1 MQSTTTIQGKLR
13 QFAVILI
20 PILVT
25 QLALSAITFF
35 DTNMSGK
42 FSSVD
47 LAGVAIA
54 TSIWVPV
61 QTGLSGILMGIT
73 PVVSQLVGG
82 RQENKVAYQVNQA
95 LWLSVLL
102 AVIVLAAGYAVV
114 PSILGAMNLEPE
126 VRHVAARFLAAIS
139 AGIIPLFAYTVLR
152 CFIDALGQTKI
163 SMVITL
169 ITLPI
174 NVGLNALFIYGF
186 WGFPRL
192 GGVGAGVASA
202 ITYWAVLVI
211 AIITIHRVHPFA
223 EYGIFRS
230 FSKISFSAWKG
241 HLKIGLPIGFSIFL
255 ETAVF
260 AAVTL
265 LMSGFDTATIAA
277 HQAALN
283 FASTLY
289 MLPLSICMS
298 LTILVGYEVGSGRM
312 KDAWQYAKLGIGTA
326 VILSLITAVILLVA
340 GRQVAGLYSNEP
352 AVIALIQQFLL
363 YAIFF
368 QISDA
373 IATPTQG
380 ALRGYKDVNV
390 AFILALVSF
399 WVIGLPVGYV
409 LANYTDW
416 QAFGYWIGLITGLA
430 AGAALMLRRLVK
442 IQRRFTEQPE
452 AVRSNASSLPHNQ

>member
-1 MQSTTTIQGKLR
+1 MTMQPTTTTRGKLK
-13 QFAVILI
+13 QFAIILI

-54 TSIWVPV
+54 TSIWIPV

-73 PVVSQLVGG
+73 PIVSQLVGG
-82 RQENKVAYQVNQA
+82 RQEQKVAYQVNQA

-102 AVIVLAAGYAVV
+102 AIVVLAIGYAVV
-114 PSILGAMNLEPE
+114 PSILAAMNLEPE
-126 VRHVAARFLAAIS
+126 VRRIASHFLATIS
-139 AGIIPLFAYTVLR
+139 IGIIPLFAYTVLR
-152 CFIDALGQTKI
+152 SFIDALGQTKI

-169 ITLPI
+169 ITLPV
-174 NVGLNALFIYGF
+174 NVGLNALLIYGY

-192 GGVGAGVASA
+192 GGVGAGLASA
-202 ITYWAVLVI
+202 ITYWTVLAI
-211 AIITIHRVHPFA
+211 AIVIIHRNHPFSPF
-223 EYGIFRS
+223 GIFRQLRGVS
-230 FSKISFSAWKG
+230 LSAWKG
-241 HLKIGLPIGFSIFL
+241 LLKIGLPIGISIFL

-265 LMSGFDTATIAA
+265 LMSSFDTATIAA

-283 FASTLY
+283 FATTLY

-298 LTILVGYEVGSGRM
+298 LTILVGFEAGSGRM
-312 KDAWQYAKLGIGTA
+312 KDAWKYAKLGIGTA
-326 VILSLITAVILLVA
+326 VILSLITAVVLFMA

-352 AVIALIQQFLL
+352 EVVALIQHFLL
-363 YAIFF
+363 FAIFF

-390 AFILALVSF
+390 AFMLAFLSF

-416 QAFGYWIGLITGLA
+416 QAFGYWIGLITGLGV
-430 AGAALMLRRLVK
+430 GAALMLMRLVK
-442 IQRRFTEQPE
+442 VQRKFAGQAKAT
-452 AVRSNASSLPHNQ
+452 SLSAS

>member
-1 MQSTTTIQGKLR
+1 MQQTFTTSGKLK

-42 FSSVD
+42 FSSID

-54 TSIWVPV
+54 TSIWIPV

-73 PVVSQLVGG
+73 PIVSQLVGQK
-82 RQENKVAYQVNQA
+82 QEHKVAYQVNQA

-102 AVIVLAAGYAVV
+102 AMIVLAIGYAVV
-114 PSILGAMNLEPE
+114 PSILGAMQLEPE
-126 VRHVAARFLAAIS
+126 VRRVASQFLAAIS
-139 AGIIPLFAYTVLR
+139 LGIIPLFAYTVLR
-152 CFIDALGQTKI
+152 SFIDALGQTKI

-169 ITLPI
+169 ITLPV

-202 ITYWAVLVI
+202 ITYWTVLVI
-211 AIITIHRVHPFA
+211 AIVIIHRNHPFTSFR
-223 EYGIFRS
+223 IFHKLQ
-230 FSKISFSAWKG
+230 KISLAAWKDL
-241 HLKIGLPIGFSIFL
+241 LKIGVPIGFSIFL

-265 LMSGFDTATIAA
+265 FMSSFDTATIAA

-283 FASTLY
+283 FATTLY

-298 LTILVGYEVGSGRM
+298 LTILVGYEVGSERT
-312 KDAWQYAKLGIGTA
+312 KDAWKYAKLGISTA
-326 VILSLITAVILLVA
+326 VILSLITAIVLFVA
-340 GRQVAGLYSNEP
+340 GRQVAGLYSNESE
-352 AVIALIQQFLL
+352 VVALIQHFLL
-363 YAIFF
+363 FAIFF

-390 AFILALVSF
+390 AFMLAFLSF
-399 WVIGLPVGYV
+399 WIIGLPVGYV

-430 AGAALMLRRLVK
+430 VGAVLMLMRLVRV
-442 IQRRFTEQPE
+442 QRKFTRQQ
-452 AVRSNASSLPHNQ
+452 AVSAQSIS